1 MARFWQTVS
10 TWLGGGISVVVYLFI
25 IALFMIGVFSCLVP
39 VSNNNKR
46 LKRAISLIKQG
57 DSAKHSWQED
67 RFLGKGNLM
76 PHWSEYLNNLFFA
89 NGEYH
94 NPANVEDY
102 INEETVIDSPGK
114 SKLAEAL
121 PGLQVSL
128 GFLGTLLGLSLAL
141 SEMSGV
147 DASNIT
153 SSMNTLLSSMKYAFL
168 TSIFGVVASVL
179 FTLLTR
185 AVHSKAQATLVE
197 FYNAMARYAGV
208 LSVDPLT
215 QVAIY
220 QQEQTVLLREMA
232 KSISAESLR
241 TLFDPIAKSMDASYE
256 GQQKLMNEVADA
268 YLSKLNT
275 ALHGQLEALS
285 NTIEST
291 CRYQE
296 KTVKSVSDALVE
308 FSSAAR
314 AIHDIRE
321 DADQLLSSLERTIK
335 QLNETAGDLKRSDAD
350 ARTVMNSQTEAIDA
364 LGELAESF
372 AKQLESINSSTAIF
386 LEGAQRLSENN
397 VEALTQAGATLNESA
412 ATLTATMEQAHAK
425 LSRDMDESLDYF
437 EGCMTQIIK
446 RVEKASAAVDAATEN
461 LYRVKKTGGSER

>member
-1 MARFWQTVS
+1 MKVWES
-10 TWLGGGISVVVYLFI
+10 ISSWLGGGISVVVYLFI
-25 IALFMIGVFSCLVP
+25 IALFLIGVFSCLIP
-39 VSNNNKR
+39 VSNNRKR
-46 LKRAISLIKQG
+46 LKKAIELIKQG
-57 DSAKHSWQED
+57 DKAKRSWQED

-102 INEETVIDSPGK
+102 INEETVIDTPGK

-141 SEMSGV
+141 SEMSAV

-153 SSMNTLLSSMKYAFL
+153 TSMNTLLSSMKYAFL

-220 QQEQTVLLREMA
+220 QQEQTVLLRDMA
-232 KSISAESLR
+232 KSITPESLR
-241 TLFDPIAKSMDASYE
+241 TLFDPIAKTMDASYE

-268 YLSKLNT
+268 YINKLNT

-285 NTIEST
+285 STIEST

-321 DADQLLSSLERTIK
+321 DADKMLSGLQNALSRLEQTA
-335 QLNETAGDLKRSDAD
+335 NELRQSDSE
-350 ARTVMNSQTEAIDA
+350 ARGVMNAQTECIDA
-364 LGELAESF
+364 LNALTGEISGQVEKTNA
-372 AKQLESINSSTAIF
+372 ATAIF
-386 LEGAQRLSENN
+386 LEGAQRLTDASAETLSQAG
-397 VEALTQAGATLNESA
+397 EALSG
-412 ATLTATMEQAHAK
+412 
-425 LSRDMDESLDYF
+425 
-437 EGCMTQIIK
+437 
-446 RVEKASAAVDAATEN
+446 
-461 LYRVKKTGGSER
+461 

>member
-1 MARFWQTVS
+1 MGFWKTIS
-10 TWLGGGISVVVYLFI
+10 SWLGGGISVTVYLFI
-25 IALFMIGVFSCLVP
+25 IALFLIGVFSCLIP
-39 VSNNNKR
+39 VNNNRKR
-46 LKRAISLIKQG
+46 LKKAIDLIKQG
-57 DSAKHSWQED
+57 DKAKRSWQED

-141 SEMSGV
+141 SEMNAV
-147 DASNIT
+147 DVNNIT
-153 SSMNTLLSSMKYAFL
+153 TSMNTLLSSMKYAFL

-185 AVHSKAQATLVE
+185 AVHSKAQAVLIE

-232 KSISAESLR
+232 KSISQDSLR
-241 TLFDPIAKSMDASYE
+241 TLFDPIARSMDASYE

-268 YLSKLNT
+268 YLSKLND

-308 FSSAAR
+308 FTSAAR

-321 DADQLLSSLERTIK
+321 DAFQLLEQFDRELK
-335 QLNETAGDLKRSDAD
+335 QLSKDSRAIGESEEGILRALEAVGECNEKLSALGDAMDGRLQKIGEANEEFMESAQKLSKLSAQTLTSAGEALSASGKELSQAMQD
-350 ARTVMNSQTEAIDA
+350 ARD
-364 LGELAESF
+364 
-372 AKQLESINSSTAIF
+372 
-386 LEGAQRLSENN
+386 
-397 VEALTQAGATLNESA
+397 
-412 ATLTATMEQAHAK
+412 K
-425 LSRDMDESLDYF
+425 LSRDMDESLNYF

-446 RVEKASAAVDAATEN
+446 RVEKASLAVDSATEN
-461 LYRVKKTGGSER
+461 LYRVKKTGGDRQ